1 VTFQVVVSFN
11 GRPLGKWPLDKPHM
25 NIGRSPDN
33 EIQLDAQVVS
43 RRHAVLEQEGPGW
56 ILRDLGTVNGTYLNG
71 ARVEGTHP
79 LKEGDTIQVG
89 SFSLVVSG
97 EPQFPSSFLPKMK
110 TPDTKKS
117 GDGWIAA
124 ASHARVT
131 AKDRESAESSASMR
145 AYLTLNNGPPRVIER
160 DVYQVGKDAACD
172 LRLEGVFAPR
182 KLAIIVR
189 GHGGWKLVNVT
200 ADGKRVERNGTTV
213 VDQAWLDDGD
223 RLLLLDTEA
232 VFHEG
237 SP

>member
-1 VTFQVVVSFN
+1 MALQVHCSFN
-11 GRPLGKWPLDKPHM
+11 GRPLGKWALDKPQL

-43 RRHAVLEQEGPGW
+43 RRHAVLEQAAAGW
-56 ILRDLGTVNGTYLNG
+56 ILRDLGTVNGTYVNG

-79 LKEGDTIQVG
+79 LKEGDTITVG
-89 SFSLVVSG
+89 SFSLLVG
-97 EPQFPSSFLPKMK
+97 DNQFPSTQIAAPKK
-110 TPDTKKS
+110 ANKKS
-117 GDGWIAA
+117 GEDWITVATNV
-124 ASHARVT
+124 RVT
-131 AKDRESAESSASMR
+131 QQDREARELAATER
-145 AYLTLNNGPPRVIER
+145 AYLTLQSGPPRVIEK
-160 DVYQVGKDAACD
+160 DVYQVGKDPLCD

-182 KLAIIVR
+182 KLALVVR

-200 ADGKRVERNGTTV
+200 TDGKRVERNGV
-213 VDQAWLDDGD
+213 PVADQAWLDDGD